1 MAKTLAQ
8 LDAQIS
14 KLQRQ
19 AEALRAREVAGVIAR
34 IKVAIDYYGLTAA
47 DLGFGNARGSSTRE
61 RAGRPAADASRPSGD
76 AVRTRSTASRPAK
89 GGAAARK
96 TAGRKAAGVI
106 RFRDD
111 EGNSWTGHGKR
122 PGWFKD
128 AIAAG
133 KTPEDLAV

>member
-8 LDAQIS
+8 LDAQIA

-47 DLGFGNARGSSTRE
+47 DLGFGSARGSSA
-61 RAGRPAADASRPSGD
+61 RAGRGRSAAAT
-76 AVRTRSTASRPAK
+76 RTRAAAGRGA
-89 GGAAARK
+89 GGRSGARK
-96 TAGRKAAGVI
+96 TAGRKPAGVV
-106 RFRDD
+106 RFRD
-111 EGNSWTGHGKR
+111 EAGNSWTGHGKR

-128 AIAAG
+128 ALAAG
-133 KTPEDLAV
+133 KTPEDLAVKNG

>member
-8 LDAQIS
+8 LDAQIA

-19 AEALRAREVAGVIAR
+19 AETLRAREVAGVIAR
-34 IKVAIDYYGLTAA
+34 IKVAIDYYGLTAT
-47 DLGFGNARGSSTRE
+47 DLGFDSVRGRSPRE
-61 RAGRPAADASRPSGD
+61 RAMPSVGRAI
-76 AVRTRSTASRPAK
+76 RPAK
-89 GGAAARK
+89 GAAAVRK
-96 TAGRKAAGVI
+96 TSGTKAAGVI

-111 EGNSWTGHGKR
+111 HGNSWTGHGKR